1 MKNKLS
7 KYLIISLLTLNVIC
21 IYFLIRPHRGPH
33 HPPKITNII
42 HFDEA
47 TKLKI
52 DKMENTHFKQMS
64 TYSNKIKIIRE
75 KIYLNNKNGIDK
87 LDYVSLFDEMS
98 ENQKNIEK
106 LRFQYFSDIKK
117 LCNKKQQIELDLFVK
132 RMLEHEAMRK
142 PKGK

>member
-1 MKNKLS
+1 MKNKLL
-7 KYLIISLLTLNVIC
+7 KYLVFSLLTLNVIC

-33 HPPKITNII
+33 HPPKITDII

-75 KIYLNNKNGIDK
+75 KIYLNNKPGIDK
-87 LDYVSLFDEMS
+87 LDYISLFDEMS
-98 ENQKNIEK
+98 ENHKTIEK
-106 LRFQYFSDIKK
+106 LRFQYFSEVKK
-117 LCNKKQQIELDLFVK
+117 LCNKKQQLELDLFVK